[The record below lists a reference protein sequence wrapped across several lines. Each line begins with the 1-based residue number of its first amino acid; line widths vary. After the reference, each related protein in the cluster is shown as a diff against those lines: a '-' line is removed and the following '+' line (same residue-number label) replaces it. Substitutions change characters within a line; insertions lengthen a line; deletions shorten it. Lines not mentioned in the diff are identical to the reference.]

1 MVEFES
7 KIPPK
12 IRLPCYV
19 FCYHHTTPTTYL
31 LEEELQLAGDLI
43 WHDLSFCSLCKC
55 LITHRKGQKPKG
67 NSMLVVKS
75 GKQNWDVTKLFIFGC
90 HEYVYYFWNEYAV
103 HWVKRTYLWRYKE
116 TFSWMIFLRKKWF

>member
-19 FCYHHTTPTTYL
+19 FCYHQTTPTTYL
-31 LEEELQLAGDLI
+31 LKEELQLAGDLI
-43 WHDLSFCSLCKC
+43 WHDLSFFSDLSTALC
-55 LITHRKGQKPKG
+55 LITNIKGQKPKG

-75 GKQNWDVTKLFIFGC
+75 DKQNWDVT
-90 HEYVYYFWNEYAV
+90 
-103 HWVKRTYLWRYKE
+103 
-116 TFSWMIFLRKKWF
+116 